1 MKVKFTTDR
10 KVSHDGYNEVTY
22 LKGST
27 YEASHEKEKAYFE
40 SALHNKHAEIVQDEK
55 VEEKHPAKKADNKVI
70 TPKHK
75 K

>member
-1 MKVKFTTDR
+1 MKVKFTFD
-10 KVSHDGYNEVTY
+10 KKISYDGYNEITY

-27 YEASHEKEKAYFE
+27 YEASHEKEKACFE
-40 SALHNKHAEIVQDEK
+40 GAVNDKHAIIVQDEK